1 MVTGQIFDEL
11 KAFKNFFGISD
22 LLIFL
27 EYCEFELR
35 LKMLKKIGLGSLAHF
50 KVDMKHGKLELM
62 MLLMI
67 ETLN

>member
-11 KAFKNFFGISD
+11 KAFKKFFGISD

-50 KVDMKHGKLELM
+50 KVDN
-62 MLLMI
+62 
-67 ETLN
+67 T